1 MNFKNFWIFSFFLL
15 STSCSL
21 FETPD
26 LPDINR
32 ESFSY
37 ADVVKRKDALIA
49 RRVEDSQTKEINKE
63 TGNEKQKQQ

>member
-1 MNFKNFWIFSFFLL
+1 MNFKNFWIFSFFFLL
-15 STSCSL
+15 ASCSL

-49 RRVEDSQTKEINKE
+49 RRTEES
-63 TGNEKQKQQ
+63 

>member
-1 MNFKNFWIFSFFLL
+1 M
-15 STSCSL
+15 